1 MYHENIDL
9 HHQYGISVAKRQT
22 SPVSGEEWGSW
33 TGQAFFE
40 VLCMGGGGGQR
51 IIMTYFDKPFLWDG
65 LLKYSEGNDRQRAFC
80 FVLWSLLFSFFSFR
94 DFGVHIDGYIA
105 VIGHTIVV
113 GASKVS
119 WKCYLANCLVFR
131 WGWGSWAQRWKSW
144 GNPILSFIWYFLGL
158 CD

>member
-1 MYHENIDL
+1 MDTLIYA
-9 HHQYGISVAKRQT
+9 ISMEFQWLRGRHPQWRGVRKLKTAIFA
-22 SPVSGEEWGSW
+22 GW
-33 TGQAFFE
+33 TGQLPFFKSSAWVE
-40 VLCMGGGGGQR
+40 EGVSRLLWL
-51 IIMTYFDKPFLWDG
+51 IMTTFLWDG

-119 WKCYLANCLVFR
+119 WKCY
-131 WGWGSWAQRWKSW
+131 WKSW
-144 GNPILSFIWYFLGL
+144 GNPILSLSYFLG